1 MSLSKYLILG
11 AGLAAATAGILYLA
25 KEPEQTKFDPKV
37 HTVEK
42 LLKILDDL
50 FLEYST
56 SYVYYYTIMSNLK
69 EQNQF
74 TPDILENVKTRIEAL
89 TKSNDE
95 DVAKRHN
102 ITPEF
107 LQAWTAKFAKDSK
120 VATVLKDIDD
130 LNDQV
135 FVKQQLKEI
144 HFHLPENLTRESY
157 LQIARKVQAAVRHS
171 IWKRMQAKGV
181 DKLTNDEIDEMQ
193 DEIKTNEQEDFRK
206 KAMVLYKVQLPEG
219 EMPKQV
225 LQKAYLQFSSVS
237 SITADADPKKPV

>member
-11 AGLAAATAGILYLA
+11 AGLAAATATILYLSR
-25 KEPEQTKFDPKV
+25 ESEQVKFDPKV
-37 HTVEK
+37 HTIEK

-56 SYVYYYTIMSNLK
+56 SYVYYYTIMINLK

-74 TPDILENVKTRIEAL
+74 TPDIFESIKTRIEVL

-95 DVAKRHN
+95 DVAKRYN
-102 ITPEF
+102 ISPDF
-107 LQAWTAKFAKDSK
+107 LQTWIGKYVKEPK
-120 VATVLKDIDD
+120 VACFLKDIDD
-130 LNDQV
+130 LSDQV

-171 IWKRMQAKGV
+171 IWKKMQAKGV
-181 DKLTNDEIDEMQ
+181 NKLTNDEMDEMQ
-193 DEIKTNEQEDFRK
+193 EKIKNEEQEDFRR
-206 KAMVLYKVQLPEG
+206 KAMELFKVPLLEG
-219 EMPKQV
+219 EQPKQL

-237 SITADADPKKPV
+237 SIKESDSKKPV